1 MNDKEQSKKAK
12 EFAEFWKGKGYEK
25 GQSQT
30 FWLQLLSDVFGID
43 KPSEFIEFEDQ
54 VHIDKNTGFIDGYI
68 PSTKVLI
75 EQKSIDKDLRKGIR
89 QSDGSLLN
97 PFQQAKKYIAELP
110 LSKHPKYVITCNFKS
125 FLVYNME
132 NPRGEPEEILLENL
146 EKEYYRLQFLVETG
160 NEHLKREME
169 ISIQAGELVGKLY
182 DEILKLYINPENE
195 ETLKSLNMLCV
206 RLVFCL
212 YAEDSGIFGKRL
224 MFHMIIYLGL
234 SLEI

>member
-1 MNDKEQSKKAK
+1 MNNKEQSQKAK

-30 FWLQLLSDVFGID
+30 FWLQLLSDVFGVD
-43 KPSEFIEFEDQ
+43 NPSEFIEFEDQ

-110 LSKHPKYVITCNFKS
+110 LSKHPKYVVTCNFKS

-132 NPRGEPEEILLENL
+132 NPNGEPEEIISMPSDDFV
-146 EKEYYRLQFLVETG
+146 KEF
-160 NEHLKREME
+160 
-169 ISIQAGELVGKLY
+169 
-182 DEILKLYINPENE
+182 IL
-195 ETLKSLNMLCV
+195 
-206 RLVFCL
+206 RQ
-212 YAEDSGIFGKRL
+212 
-224 MFHMIIYLGL
+224 
-234 SLEI
+234 LEIKRDNIFKLFSDAREPLRAAEGA